1 VSGKQVLRVLV
12 RLGPRPDTLPAGQQ
26 DLYIHSHS
34 FPHIPKNQLQ
44 LSESAGPHRTDIY
57 ENPSEHYA
65 SIGHYAVA
73 PGPTPRTAGPNFYGY
88 GMLEKP
94 KLIQINQINQI
105 NLKCRLLGGPF
116 GFISYCRLMLH
127 LGSKSLV
134 KASNLLVYSNVR
146 L

>member
-1 VSGKQVLRVLV
+1 MSPLGGGRSFSSQSPSLARRVALQHLPPAGQDLAPCHKNIWPNPLQTLPGESKTSL
-12 RLGPRPDTLPAGQQ
+12 RLGTGPDTLPTGQQ

-44 LSESAGPHRTDIY
+44 LSESPGPHRTDIY

-94 KLIQINQINQI
+94 KL
-105 NLKCRLLGGPF
+105 
-116 GFISYCRLMLH
+116 
-127 LGSKSLV
+127 
-134 KASNLLVYSNVR
+134 
-146 L
+146 